1 MSSTALPLVHSNAH
15 GLEAA
20 MSKPV
25 NVRTKKLLVAA
36 VGVASVSYLAC
47 GTSTT
52 SGNLVAPPGDGSTNA
67 VDAQN
72 EAANDALISS
82 GNLVAPMP
90 EASADSPA
98 DSRGEAQADA
108 PLQQLDV
115 FIGSGN
121 LVAPLPDAGSD

>member
-1 MSSTALPLVHSNAH
+1 
-15 GLEAA
+15 
-20 MSKPV
+20 MSKTV
-25 NVRTKKLLVAA
+25 KVRTKKLLVAA

-52 SGNLVAPPGDGSTNA
+52 SGNLMAPQDDGSANA

-72 EAANDALISS
+72 EAANDVLISS

-90 EASADSPA
+90 EASADSLADSNSPA
-98 DSRGEAQADA
+98 DSSGEAQADV
-108 PLQQLDV
+108 QQQDI

-121 LVAPLPDAGSD
+121 LVAPLPDAGHD